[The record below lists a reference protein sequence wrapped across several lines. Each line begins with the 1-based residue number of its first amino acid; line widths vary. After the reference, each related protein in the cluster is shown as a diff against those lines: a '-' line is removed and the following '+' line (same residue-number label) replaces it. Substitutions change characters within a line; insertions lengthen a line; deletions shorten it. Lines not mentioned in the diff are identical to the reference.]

1 MAPLLPI
8 EEDIS
13 NLLGAF
19 PSLDYIAAE
28 AEILRRRR
36 SHNALSTIH
45 RLPSELLT
53 VIFVQ
58 ATLVEEA
65 KDSLITTSKTQYLH
79 KLWSLAQVSSTWRD
93 IVKSSSEL
101 WNRVD
106 FRNSLEGWRAPLAR
120 SGTTPIT
127 VVLPKAADLP
137 TDQDQKARKRFWDD
151 VSRHIP
157 RWQTVALCLS
167 GR

>member
-58 ATLVEEA
+58 ATLVEET
-65 KDSLITTSKTQYLH
+65 KDALIKQDATTKHLH
-79 KLWSLAQVSSTWRD
+79 NLWTLARVSSRWRD
-93 IVKSSSEL
+93 IVKGSPEFWYRVEL
-101 WNRVD
+101 RD
-106 FRNSLEGWRAPLAR
+106 PLEAG
-120 SGTTPIT
+120 
-127 VVLPKAADLP
+127 
-137 TDQDQKARKRFWDD
+137 
-151 VSRHIP
+151 
-157 RWQTVALCLS
+157 
-167 GR
+167 